1 MIDERAIIDPSA
13 KIAENVK
20 IGPYAIIG
28 KNVEIGEGCW
38 IAPHAFIKGRTRIG
52 RDNKFYQ
59 FCSIGEDPQD
69 LKYQGE
75 DTLLEIGDRNIFR
88 EYCTVNRGT
97 VQDAGVTRIGDDN
110 LLMNYVHIAHD
121 CQIKN
126 HVIFANNASLAGHV
140 RIDDYVVLGGFS
152 AIYQFCHLGE
162 HSFIASGA
170 LVEKDVLPYTRVSGE
185 DIFAKPF
192 GLNVVGLRRRG
203 FSEEKR
209 ALLKQ
214 AYRIVYREGLTTA
227 AAIEKLET
235 LRDVLPE
242 VELFIEMLKTAKYG
256 VLRG

>member
-1 MIDERAIIDPSA
+1 MIDERAVIDPSA
-13 KIAENVK
+13 KIADNVE

-28 KNVEIGEGCW
+28 KDVEIGEGTS

-69 LKYQGE
+69 LKYNGE

-88 EYCTVNRGT
+88 EFCTVDRGT
-97 VQDAGVTRIGDDN
+97 VQDGGITRIGNDN
-110 LLMNYVHIAHD
+110 LLMNYVHVAHD
-121 CQIKN
+121 CHIHN
-126 HVIFANNASLAGHV
+126 HVIFSNNASLAGHV
-140 RIDDYVVLGGFS
+140 EIDDYVVLGGFS
-152 AIYQFCHLGE
+152 AVYQFVHLGE
-162 HSFIASGA
+162 HCFISSGA

-203 FSEEKR
+203 FSAEKR
-209 ALLKQ
+209 TLIKR
-214 AYRIVYREGLTTA
+214 AYKTIYREGLTATS
-227 AAIEKLET
+227 AIEKLET
-235 LRDVLPE
+235 MRGELPE

-256 VLRG
+256 VIR